1 MIHVQLIRFMRI
13 PVAGDEWPHLSHPS
27 WPWHCQPS
35 HAKDL
40 LQQEQKKAEVQVV
53 ETQNEAKAA
62 PEQLGQHW

>member
-1 MIHVQLIRFMRI
+1 MTTFIPSQLTI
-13 PVAGDEWPHLSHPS
+13 AL
-27 WPWHCQPS
+27 S

-62 PEQLGQHW
+62 QEQLGQHW